1 MSTKQRIPSDDL
13 SFEPDE
19 LAEVGAVLAPASS
32 GLDREDAA
40 SSRTPASAM
49 PSFDDQV
56 DAAFS
61 EEETAEKQPSI
72 AEDVDVQGDMA
83 GLSDG
88 GFDLPPTT
96 GSLPDVVSVHPSL
109 RPNSGQAKSSSGEI
123 DDATPPPSHAD
134 VGSLPSVIFDDSP
147 FGEDAKASIEDS
159 SAIPARVAAIAAAM
173 DGQQQSV
180 GDSVLSSSPSPN
192 ANSLHVSVQNQSAG
206 SLAGMSS
213 GRSAGQ
219 SEGSGSDDHE
229 DPFTEAVSPSSATPV
244 VHLDDAEFHL
254 VEDHDE
260 SHALASGRT
269 PVAERVAEPTAG
281 EPITSAP
288 PLEGHPSSWA
298 ASAATPPAV
307 SETGAIDAA
316 WNSGSDAD
324 SGPVTTVSADDIDT
338 SGDTTES
345 APLPASALADVPA
358 PAPVPAPVLASVP
371 VPDPIPSR
379 DSGPRRPSSAS
390 APATP
395 AAPPPPP
402 AARPAPPPPPP
413 PPAATRP
420 AAPPPLPAAKPV
432 SAPVPAPAPV
442 AAAPVPKT
450 PSAPPPASLPNFGED
465 TKLKKKRR
473 SKQWF
478 EEIFDEDYLH
488 TLPFLTP
495 QQTERE
501 VEYLL
506 NAFDFPSGSRLLDI
520 GCGYGRHAMELA
532 ARGYRTVGLDLSL
545 PLLIRA
551 TDAAR
556 RVGVSVDF
564 VHGDMRDM
572 TFENEFDGAY
582 CFFSTFGYFD
592 DETNRRVASGI
603 CRSLKPG
610 GRFVLDLL
618 NRDCLIGDLPTRV
631 WWQGHG
637 CVVLEEVDFNYFT
650 SRLEVQRQ
658 IILEDGRQL
667 VQDISIRVYSLHEIG
682 KILHHAGFRVLEVSG
697 NFELRNRFYGT
708 ESRQLLIVA
717 EKRPPDAPA

>member
-1 MSTKQRIPSDDL
+1 
-13 SFEPDE
+13 
-19 LAEVGAVLAPASS
+19 
-32 GLDREDAA
+32 
-40 SSRTPASAM
+40 M

-72 AEDVDVQGDMA
+72 ADDVDVQGDMA

-88 GFDLPPTT
+88 SFDLPPTA
-96 GSLPDVVSVHPSL
+96 GSSADVVSVNPSL
-109 RPNSGQAKSSSGEI
+109 RSGPGQAKSSSGEI

-134 VGSLPSVIFDDSP
+134 VGNLPSVIFDDSP
-147 FGEDAKASIEDS
+147 FGEDAKAGMDDS
-159 SAIPARVAAIAAAM
+159 PSIPARVAAIAAAM

-192 ANSLHVSVQNQSAG
+192 ANSLHVSVQNQSGG
-206 SLAGMSS
+206 SLPSMSS
-213 GRSAGQ
+213 GRSTGQ
-219 SEGSGSDDHE
+219 SEGGSADDHE

-260 SHALASGRT
+260 AHALASGRT
-269 PVAERVAEPTAG
+269 PVAERVTPSAAG

-298 ASAATPPAV
+298 ASAATPPAAADAA
-307 SETGAIDAA
+307 AIDTA

-338 SGDTTES
+338 TGDTTES
-345 APLPASALADVPA
+345 AALPASAIAES
-358 PAPVPAPVLASVP
+358 PAPVSAPTPVP
-371 VPDPIPSR
+371 VPDPVPSR
-379 DSGPRRPSSAS
+379 ESGPRRPSSAS
-390 APATP
+390 APA
-395 AAPPPPP
+395 APPPPP
-402 AARPAPPPPPP
+402 AARPAPPPP

-420 AAPPPLPAAKPV
+420 AAPPPLPAAKPAPTPAP
-432 SAPVPAPAPV
+432 APVPAPV
-442 AAAPVPKT
+442 AAAPVSKPMAT
-450 PSAPPPASLPNFGED
+450 QPPASLPNFGED

-506 NAFDFPSGSRLLDI
+506 NAFEFPAGARLLDI

>member
-19 LAEVGAVLAPASS
+19 LAEVGAVLAPASQVVE
-32 GLDREDAA
+32 REDAA
-40 SSRTPASAM
+40 SGQTPPQAM
-49 PSFDDQV
+49 ASFDDQV

-61 EEETAEKQPSI
+61 EEETAEKQPAISD
-72 AEDVDVQGDMA
+72 DVDLHADMA
-83 GLSDG
+83 GFDESAGDLVG
-88 GFDLPPTT
+88 GAPA
-96 GSLPDVVSVHPSL
+96 VSVQSSS
-109 RPNSGQAKSSSGEI
+109 RSGSGQAKSSAGEI
-123 DDATPPPSHAD
+123 DDLTPPAIHAE
-134 VGSLPSVIFDDSP
+134 SSNLPSVIFDDSP
-147 FGEDAKASIEDS
+147 FGEDAKASGDDGHPIT
-159 SAIPARVAAIAAAM
+159 PHVAAVAAAM
-173 DGQQQSV
+173 DGQAPAV
-180 GDSVLSSSPSPN
+180 ADAVLSSSPPPSAN
-192 ANSLHVSVQNQSAG
+192 ALLVSVQTESGG
-206 SLAGMSS
+206 SLSKTVTH
-213 GRSAGQ
+213 GRSSAAA
-219 SEGSGSDDHE
+219 SDAHDEHE
-229 DPFTEAVSPSSATPV
+229 DLFSEPVSPSGATPV

-260 SHALASGRT
+260 AHALASERT
-269 PVAERVAEPTAG
+269 PVAEEDSVAPVG

-288 PLEGHPSSWA
+288 PVETGATGWLA
-298 ASAATPPAV
+298 TSAATPPAV
-307 SETGAIDAA
+307 EQATAA
-316 WNSGSDAD
+316 DSTWNSAD
-324 SGPVTTVSADDIDT
+324 SGPITTVSVDEIDAVA
-338 SGDTTES
+338 GDTTES
-345 APLPASALADVPA
+345 APLSTEAAGDWAAQTAPIAEPAV
-358 PAPVPAPVLASVP
+358 ASQVS
-371 VPDPIPSR
+371 PSR
-379 DSGPRRPSSAS
+379 DSAPRRPSTSAVQ
-390 APATP
+390 

-402 AARPAPPPPPP
+402 VTARPAPPPP

-420 AAPPPLPAAKPV
+420 AAPPPPPAIPAKPV
-432 SAPVPAPAPV
+432 AIAQPAKSAPAPAP
-442 AAAPVPKT
+442 AA
-450 PSAPPPASLPNFGED
+450 LPNFGED
-465 TKLKKKRR
+465 TKLKKKKRG
-473 SKQWF
+473 KQWF

-506 NAFDFPSGSRLLDI
+506 GALEMPTGSRLLDI

-556 RVGVSVDF
+556 RVGVNVDF

-582 CFFSTFGYFD
+582 CYFTTFGYFD
-592 DETNRRVASGI
+592 DETNRRVAAGI

-610 GRFVLDLL
+610 GRLVLDLI

-667 VQDISIRVYSLHEIG
+667 VQDISIRAYSLHEIG

-697 NFELRNRFYGT
+697 SFELRNRFYGT

-717 EKRPPDAPA
+717 EKRPPDASA

>member
-19 LAEVGAVLAPASS
+19 LAEVGAVLAPASQGGEREESAS
-32 GLDREDAA
+32 G
-40 SSRTPASAM
+40 RTPASAM

-72 AEDVDVQGDMA
+72 SDDVDLHADMA
-83 GLSDG
+83 ALGDG
-88 GFDLPPTT
+88 DVPVDPLPAA
-96 GSLPDVVSVHPSL
+96 SAQAAVVSVNPS
-109 RPNSGQAKSSSGEI
+109 RRSVPGQAKSSAGEI
-123 DDATPPPSHAD
+123 EDLTPPALHAETAN
-134 VGSLPSVIFDDSP
+134 LPSVIFDDSP
-147 FGEDAKASIEDS
+147 FGEDAKPSLEDGHP
-159 SAIPARVAAIAAAM
+159 ITPYVAAVAAAM
-173 DGQQQSV
+173 DGQQQPV
-180 GDSVLSSSPSPN
+180 ADAVLSSSPPPTDN
-192 ANSLHVSVQNQSAG
+192 ALLVSVQNESAG
-206 SLAGMSS
+206 SLASVPH
-213 GRSAGQ
+213 GRSSTAT
-219 SEGSGSDDHE
+219 GSVSSDDHE
-229 DPFTEAVSPSSATPV
+229 ELFSEPVSPSGATPV

-254 VEDHDE
+254 VEDHDD
-260 SHALASGRT
+260 SHSLASGRT
-269 PVAERVAEPTAG
+269 PVAEPSQVNGVG

-288 PLEGHPSSWA
+288 PVDSNPSAWMA
-298 ASAATPPAV
+298 ASAATPPAAG
-307 SETGAIDAA
+307 STGAIDSE
-316 WNSGSDAD
+316 WNSGTDAD
-324 SGPVTTVSADDIDT
+324 SGPVTTVSVDEIDT
-338 SGDTTES
+338 VGGDTTET
-345 APLPASALADVPA
+345 APLSNEAASDAQAAEAAAV
-358 PAPVPAPVLASVP
+358 ASQVS
-371 VPDPIPSR
+371 PSR
-379 DSGPRRPSSAS
+379 ESGPRRPSVSAV
-390 APATP
+390 A

-402 AARPAPPPPPP
+402 TTASRPAPPPPPP

-420 AAPPPLPAAKPV
+420 SAPPPPPAQVVKP
-432 SAPVPAPAPV
+432 
-442 AAAPVPKT
+442 AAAPIAKST
-450 PSAPPPASLPNFGED
+450 HAPASLPNFGED

-501 VEYLL
+501 VEFLL
-506 NAFDFPSGSRLLDI
+506 GALEMPSGSRLLDI

-532 ARGYRTVGLDLSL
+532 ARGFRTVGLDLSL

-556 RVGVSVDF
+556 RVGVNVDF

-592 DETNRRVASGI
+592 DETNRRVAAGI

-610 GRFVLDLL
+610 GRLVLDLI

-667 VQDISIRVYSLHEIG
+667 VQDISIRSYSLHEIG

-697 NFELRNRFYGT
+697 SFELRNRFYGT

-717 EKRPPDAPA
+717 EKRLPDAPV